1 MIWAS
6 GSSQEADTDAR
17 TAGSTLSEI
26 EALISTKRIVGLLAG
41 LGLLALLVWIV
52 WSAWLTGPVIS
63 DSWQSV
69 GPSVFSRYPFDL
81 TGAFLGDFDGYD
93 KTWGHHWPGWAL
105 FMSLFVPWLGFGPI
119 MAFSIEAILVA
130 LAALMVF
137 RIGAPEAKWYYS
149 VSFMGLA
156 LLNPEINVSLSMMR
170 PEPLTGLMMIVLA
183 WAVVDSLGRGLEMA
197 LILFCAAALPL
208 LHVLGVIAPPAMIG
222 IILIW
227 HRFSARGVW
236 ADHRRPKLLA
246 LAGGWMIGASSLAAW
261 FLVNPDRLHQFK
273 ENLAAQR
280 LSAHSL
286 WNSFRLC
293 YLGDVGG
300 GMTLL
305 LWLALAFAMVASIQR
320 TSRNLRCLL
329 WAAMPLA
336 AVVFSILAHNPNRL
350 HLAAVIPCAL
360 MACKLGGLIPLNRIG
375 KWSGG
380 VLLPVMAF
388 ALAFHLNRGFK
399 IWQIEGKC
407 PRPILVELLR
417 RHQGHG
423 KLYIPLSLWEAAATL
438 PAPEALFYT
447 FPNVAVPE
455 YREAAERSLF
465 ANALPGDRLIFDVT
479 QNQANNDYFKREA
492 FVHLTHVDAGSL
504 GPVIETCV
512 VEGMSGSRRY
522 HVIQILHP
530 PFPQ

>member
-1 MIWAS
+1 
-6 GSSQEADTDAR
+6 
-17 TAGSTLSEI
+17 
-26 EALISTKRIVGLLAG
+26 
-41 LGLLALLVWIV
+41 LGLLALLAWIV

-69 GPSVFSRYPFDL
+69 GPAVFSQHPFDL

-105 FMSLFVPWLGFGPI
+105 FLSLFSPWLGFGPI
-119 MAFSIEAILVA
+119 MVFSIEAILVA
-130 LAALMVF
+130 LAALVVF
-137 RIGAPEAKWYYS
+137 RIGASEAKWCYAL
-149 VSFMGLA
+149 SFMGLA

-170 PEPLTGLMMIVLA
+170 PEPLTGLVMIVLA
-183 WAVVDSLGRGLEMA
+183 WAVIDSLGRRREMA
-197 LILFCAAALPL
+197 LIGFCAAALPL

-222 IILIW
+222 IIVIW
-227 HRFSARGVW
+227 HRVSPREVW
-236 ADHRRPKLLA
+236 ADHRRRKLLA
-246 LAGGWMIGASSLAAW
+246 LAGGWLIGITSLAVW
-261 FLVNPDRLHQFK
+261 FLGNTDRLHQFK

-280 LSAHSL
+280 LSAHAL
-286 WNSFRLC
+286 WNSFRSC

-300 GMTLL
+300 GMMFL
-305 LWLALAFAMVASIQR
+305 LWLVLVVVMLASIQKS
-320 TSRNLRCLL
+320 SRNLRCLL
-329 WAAMPLA
+329 WAAMPFA

-360 MACKLGGLIPLNRIG
+360 IACKLGGFLPLNRIG
-375 KWSGG
+375 KWSGS
-380 VLLPVMAF
+380 VLLPVIAF
-388 ALAFHLNRGFK
+388 ALAFHLNRVVK
-399 IWQIEGKC
+399 IWQTGGKC
-407 PRPILVELLR
+407 PRPDLVELLR

-465 ANALPGDRLIFDVT
+465 AKALPGDRLIFDVT
-479 QNQANNDYFKREA
+479 QNQANNDYFNREA
-492 FVHLTHVDAGSL
+492 FVHLTHVDEASL
-504 GPVIETCV
+504 GPVIETCI
-512 VEGMSGSRRY
+512 VEGMAGSRRY
-522 HVIQILHP
+522 QVIQILHP